1 MGRPTALNRGKICGS
16 AGKAFCVLEIQS
28 GDIVIRFTVLF
39 ISSVTISLISAE
51 RQIFGLVVRQST
63 LNFRKWIS
71 KTGNYQ
77 RAADLAKLLGRAGR
91 QNTQ

>member
-16 AGKAFCVLEIQS
+16 AGKAFCVLKIQS
-28 GDIVIRFTVLF
+28 GDIVIPLH
-39 ISSVTISLISAE
+39 ISSVTISWISAG

-77 RAADLAKLLGRAGR
+77 RAADLAKLLGRLTDKIL
-91 QNTQ
+91 ND